1 MKSSVKHGSTTTP
14 ESPHDEHIWL
24 ANLVREL
31 FQTEQSAAR
40 HPRIEVERLGDVP
53 PAQVLRAVAAHAD
66 SALSELPTLVK
77 QYGLPVSLGGR
88 AVGSAFSMIRN
99 QLTDLFFTLERSFR
113 GTLLGMRHGVDLV
126 TLVEQVARRDGAT
139 ALADWC
145 LMWLERRRALV
156 ADAERALAWFADHP
170 EAAQKAARRR
180 PLAMGLQ
187 ALVSGLEHASDRW
200 RRPSAPA
207 RSS

>member
-1 MKSSVKHGSTTTP
+1 MKTGVNHSSTSSSS
-14 ESPHDEHIWL
+14 ESPRGAHPWL

-40 HPRIEVERLGDVP
+40 HPRVEVERLGDVP

-66 SALSELPTLVK
+66 SALSELPTLVE
-77 QYGLPVSLGGR
+77 QYDLPVSLGGR
-88 AVGSAFSMIRN
+88 AVGSAFSVIRN
-99 QLTDLFFTLERSFR
+99 QLTDLFFTLERSYR
-113 GTLLGMRHGVDLV
+113 GTLLGIRHGVDLV
-126 TLVEQVARRDGAT
+126 TLIEQVARRDGAT

-145 LMWLERRRALV
+145 LVWLERRRALV
-156 ADAERALAWFADHP
+156 ADAERALEWFAEHP
-170 EAAQKAARRR
+170 ESAQKAARRR

-200 RRPSAPA
+200 RRAAHARPS
-207 RSS
+207 